1 MFGDAVLLKKTF
13 LYRVIRFGEHRGLTP
28 QKPDS
33 SMDLTYSGWWFVQ
46 RVHVNDLL
54 VWWTI
59 SWRSIWPLIEID
71 LTKKL
76 AQRDETG
83 KRQTGLPK
91 EIKIELDFTPGLRIR
106 RFRVWL
112 DQEIRYDEIS

>member
-1 MFGDAVLLKKTF
+1 
-13 LYRVIRFGEHRGLTP
+13 
-28 QKPDS
+28 
-33 SMDLTYSGWWFVQ
+33 MDLTYSGWWFVQ